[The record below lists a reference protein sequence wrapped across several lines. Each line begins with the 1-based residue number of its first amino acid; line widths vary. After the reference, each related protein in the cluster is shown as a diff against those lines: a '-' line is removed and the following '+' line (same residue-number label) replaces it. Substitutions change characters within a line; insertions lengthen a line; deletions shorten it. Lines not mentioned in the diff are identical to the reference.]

1 MRSKTPGSGDGSSL
15 RYVCE
20 TCAPVDRDWP
30 RRAFLRVGG
39 AGVFGLSLPNLF
51 RLQAAEKNAPKK
63 EISIIVLWLTGGL
76 GQHDSFDPKPDAPA
90 DIRGEF
96 RPIPTILDGFQI
108 CELMPEM
115 AKQAKKYT
123 VIRSMTHDQ
132 ADHGVGQHLM
142 LTGYRQTPAVEYPS
156 LGSVIAHERG
166 WRNDMPPYVIVPD
179 IPPLPYFGPGVLGSQ
194 DSPFAAGDP
203 NSSSYQVKNLNL
215 PLDVD
220 WSRMDYRKRMLAA
233 VERRFRRIESDPN
246 FVAMDEFAQRAYT
259 LMSSPQARSAFDL
272 SKEPESLR
280 EKYGYTATG
289 QGALLAR
296 RLVEAGV
303 RFVLVSK
310 PFGTFDTHSSNF
322 QTLRG
327 ELPELD
333 AAAATLFEDLGQRG
347 MLDSTIVLVTGE
359 FGRSPK
365 VNTSNAGRDHW
376 PKVFSLVVGGGGFQR
391 GFVYGTSDAKGDE
404 VKDKPVTPE
413 AFAATLYEQV
423 GVDYRKVIETPIGR
437 PIRIVNEA
445 DPLRAVLT

>member
-1 MRSKTPGSGDGSSL
+1 M
-15 RYVCE
+15 
-20 TCAPVDRDWP
+20 
-30 RRAFLRVGG
+30 
-39 AGVFGLSLPNLF
+39 
-51 RLQAAEKNAPKK
+51 
-63 EISIIVLWLTGGL
+63 IWLTGGL
-76 GQHDSFDPKPDAPA
+76 GQHDSFDPKPDAA
-90 DIRGEF
+90 LNIRGEF
-96 RPIPTILDGFQI
+96 KPVATSLDGFQI

-115 AKQAKKYT
+115 ARQAKKYT

-156 LGSVIAHERG
+156 IGSIVARERG
-166 WRNDMPPYVIVPD
+166 WNRDMPPYVIVPD
-179 IPPLPYFGPGVLGSQ
+179 VPPLPYFGPGVLGSGF
-194 DSPFAAGDP
+194 SPFAAGDP
-203 NSSSYQVKNLNL
+203 NSSSYEVKNLNL
-215 PLDVD
+215 PLGVD
-220 WSRMDYRKRMLAA
+220 WSRMDHRKKMLAA
-233 VERRFRRIESDPN
+233 MEQRFRRIESDPS
-246 FVAMDEFAQRAYT
+246 FEAMDEFAKRAYS

-280 EKYGYTATG
+280 EKYGYTLTG

-303 RFVLVSK
+303 RFVLISK

-333 AAAATLFEDLGQRG
+333 SAAGTLYEDLDQRG

-365 VNTSNAGRDHW
+365 INTANAGRDHW
-376 PKVFSLVVGGGGFQR
+376 PKVFSLAVGGGGFQR
-391 GFVYGTSDAKGDE
+391 GLVYGESDATGDE

-413 AFAATLYEQV
+413 TLAATLFDQV
-423 GVDYRKVIETPIGR
+423 GVDYRKVIQTPIGR
-437 PIRIVNEA
+437 PIRVVNEA
-445 DPLRAVLT
+445 EPLRAVLT